1 MRLKS
6 LTAAVALGIGLACTG
21 LAGTGLAA
29 AEATTT
35 PNPVS
40 SPGHLS
46 PSHPGDESPTAM
58 PPGKAIP
65 MTPNYTG

>member
-6 LTAAVALGIGLACTG
+6 LTAAIALGTG
-21 LAGTGLAA
+21 LALTGLAA
-29 AEATTT
+29 AEATT
-35 PNPVS
+35 PPEPAS

-46 PSHPGDESPTAM
+46 PSHPGDNLPTAG

-65 MTPNYTG
+65 KMPNYTG

>member
-6 LTAAVALGIGLACTG
+6 LTVALTLGTGLACTA
-21 LAGTGLAA
+21 LTFTGLAA
-29 AEATTT
+29 AEATTPKPT
-35 PNPVS
+35 S

-46 PSHPGDESPTAM
+46 PSHPGDNSPTAK

-65 MTPNYTG
+65 TMPNYTG